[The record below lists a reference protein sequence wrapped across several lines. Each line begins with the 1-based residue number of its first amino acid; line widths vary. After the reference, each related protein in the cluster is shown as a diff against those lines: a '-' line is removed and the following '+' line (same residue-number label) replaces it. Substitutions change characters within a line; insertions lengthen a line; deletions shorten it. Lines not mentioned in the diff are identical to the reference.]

1 MFGDHFYKTVRPR
14 FVGICNETCLRMR
27 PGPRRYSDRPAA
39 VSGVNRLRRTRLA
52 ELLKRRLLLSFKP
65 SGDLKATIGKLI
77 ELAKRGDVPTIKLL
91 FDRTF
96 IERKQNER
104 AE

>member
-1 MFGDHFYKTVRPR
+1 M
-14 FVGICNETCLRMR
+14 
-27 PGPRRYSDRPAA
+27 
-39 VSGVNRLRRTRLA
+39 
-52 ELLKRRLLLSFKP
+52 LLSFNQP

-77 ELAKRGDVPTIKLL
+77 ELAKRGDVPAIKLL